1 MSSRRVLKA
10 AEAIRE
16 VVSTA
21 ILLELRDPRV
31 QDVTVTRVEVSGDM
45 RNAKVFV
52 SVMGDESKESLSL
65 HGLKNSAGYL
75 QQRVGERIDT
85 RYIPRLAFE
94 IDKGLKNSLKVAALL
109 EEVKRQDR
117 SRLAAADPTAAETT
131 AADPHPLEASEAE
144 LLEAGADPS
153 GRLSEDSER
162 PSEDSEDQV
171 VDEER
176 SDPLDSRDVPTP
188 KR

>member
-31 QDVTVTRVEVSGDM
+31 QNVTVTRVEVSGDM

-52 SVMGDESKESLSL
+52 SVMGDEAQEKLSL
-65 HGLKNSAGYL
+65 HGLRNSAGYL

-85 RYIPRLAFE
+85 RYIPRLSFE
-94 IDKGLKNSLKVAALL
+94 IDKGVKNSLKVAAILDQVRR
-109 EEVKRQDR
+109 EN
-117 SRLAAADPTAAETT
+117 
-131 AADPHPLEASEAE
+131 EA
-144 LLEAGADPS
+144 
-153 GRLSEDSER
+153 RDSEE
-162 PSEDSEDQV
+162 SDSEPTQ
-171 VDEER
+171 EEAQDS
-176 SDPLDSRDVPTP
+176 SDS
-188 KR
+188 